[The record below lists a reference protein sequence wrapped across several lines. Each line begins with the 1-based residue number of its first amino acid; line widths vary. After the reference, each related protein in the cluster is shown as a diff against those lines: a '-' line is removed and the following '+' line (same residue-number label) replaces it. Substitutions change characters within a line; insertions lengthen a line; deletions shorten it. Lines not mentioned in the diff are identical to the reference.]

1 MMKSLF
7 SGVSGLK
14 NHTVRMDVIG
24 NNIANVN
31 TMAYKANTVTFRDVF
46 YQTRSFASAGDNVTG
61 GTNPRQ
67 VGYGLAMGSIDKVM
81 TQSGFTFS
89 DSVYDCAI
97 KGEGFFQVMDSAGN
111 IYYTRNGVFNVDN
124 AGNLVD
130 SNGYVVLGVA
140 GDPTGIGPSTQ
151 RINLFVPDVMNEE
164 ASSTRNVTFNGQDYE
179 IRFSASGFGPN
190 GNIALNITHNPVPF
204 ATMNGS
210 VLTIQMDLTQDFE
223 FFPRTLTTLPI
234 TNLTLEAAHAAAIT
248 AITAANAAITNLAG
262 EIHPS
267 IRYTPQNIPDLPDI
281 VRATFGDPPV
291 PAADSALAGDNIA
304 IVHAA
309 IEAANRIIRQAN
321 EAMVSENARREAEW
335 NAEQAMLLANDP
347 DHVVL
352 PIPPGD
358 LIPLTD
364 AVDPV
369 ENPTADFRDPNGFQ
383 AAVNAAIAAGGVNPG
398 DGVLPINIDFSN
410 LPETTSPIRASNFFN
425 FGDNG
430 RITFA
435 ASTPGIHANA
445 FEITMRTTSNAE
457 APAVRAQWSQNVLTI
472 TVREGAAVSEQM
484 IQDAI
489 NAAAGMV
496 RVDPDDA
503 NSDWDLDS
511 GNPNRRLSVNYGV
524 TVHPLS
530 NVIGEVPRR
539 IGLNGGQDNFYRS
552 VIQQMGGTVVMDNGR
567 FAGPQTVRDLDL
579 VFIDSSGVIYGEH
592 PVHGR
597 LLLGRIDMAIF
608 QNANGLQQIGTS
620 YFKESL
626 SSGPAEVK
634 IAGSDGAGEVV
645 SGALEM
651 ANVDLSEEFS
661 NMIITQ
667 RGFQAN
673 SRIITV
679 SDTMLEELINL
690 KR

>member
-1 MMKSLF
+1 MERTLSVMMKSLF

-31 TMAYKANTVTFRDVF
+31 TMGYKANTVTFRDVF
-46 YQTRSFASAGDNVTG
+46 YQTRSFASSGDNVSG

-67 VGYGLAMGSIDKVM
+67 IGYGLALGSIDKVM

-97 KGEGFFQVMDSAGN
+97 KGEGFFQVMDAAGN

-130 SNGYVVLGVA
+130 SNGYVVLGIS
-140 GDPTGIGPSTQ
+140 GDPTGMGPGSQ
-151 RINLFVPDVMNEE
+151 RINLFIPDVMNEE
-164 ASSTRNVTFNGQDYE
+164 ASSNRRVTFNGADYE
-179 IRFSASGFGPN
+179 IRFSATGYGPN
-190 GNIALNITHNPVPF
+190 GNIALNITHSQVPF

-210 VLTIQMDLTQDFE
+210 VLTIQMDLTQDFD
-223 FFPRTLTTLPI
+223 FYPLTLNTLPI
-234 TNLTLEAAHAAAIT
+234 LPADLTT
-248 AITAANAAITNLAG
+248 AVNDANGLVTAANANIDAANTFFATQTPAGPVLERIPTTPIPLPPAVTIEEVHNIIRSWSAIALAANNAIAT
-262 EIHPS
+262 ENS
-267 IRYTPQNIPDLPDI
+267 IRAAATPAGTP
-281 VRATFGDPPV
+281 
-291 PAADSALAGDNIA
+291 LA
-304 IVHAA
+304 
-309 IEAANRIIRQAN
+309 
-321 EAMVSENARREAEW
+321 
-335 NAEQAMLLANDP
+335 
-347 DHVVL
+347 VVA
-352 PIPPGD
+352 PFVNP
-358 LIPLTD
+358 TD
-364 AVDPV
+364 A
-369 ENPTADFRDPNGFQ
+369 FRNTNGFQ
-383 AAVNAAIAAGGVNPG
+383 QAVNDAISAGGVNPG
-398 DGVLPINIDFSN
+398 EGVLPLNIDFSSIPAN
-410 LPETTSPIRASNFFN
+410 TQAIPATNSFN
-425 FGDNG
+425 FGTAG
-430 RITFA
+430 RLAFTA
-435 ASTPGIHANA
+435 VVPGLHANA
-445 FEITMRTTSNAE
+445 YEINMRTTDNAD
-457 APAVRAQWSQNVLTI
+457 APAVRAQWAQNVLTV
-472 TVREGAAVSEQM
+472 TVREGAVVTNAM

-489 NAAAGMV
+489 NAAAGMT
-496 RVDPDDA
+496 RLGNGA
-503 NSDWDLDS
+503 WDLES
-511 GNPNRRLSVNYGV
+511 GNQNRRLTVSGTV
-524 TVHPLS
+524 TPPAGQQLA
-530 NVIGEVPRR
+530 NVIGDLPRR

-552 VIQQMGGTVVMDNGR
+552 IIQSMSTVVMENGR
-567 FAGPQTVRDLDL
+567 WAGPQSVRDLDL
-579 VFIDSSGVIYGEH
+579 VFIDSGGIIYGEH
-592 PVHGR
+592 AVHGR
-597 LLLGRIDMAIF
+597 LLLGRIDLAIF

-634 IAGSDGAGEVV
+634 IPGDDGAGEVV

>member
-1 MMKSLF
+1 MERTLSDMMKSLF

-46 YQTRSFASAGDNVTG
+46 YQTRSFASAGDNVSG

-67 VGYGLAMGSIDKVM
+67 IGYGLALGSIDKVM

-97 KGEGFFQVMDSAGN
+97 KGEGFFQVMDAAGN

-151 RINLFVPDVMNEE
+151 RINIFIPDVMNEE
-164 ASSTRNVTFNGQDYE
+164 ASSNRTVQFNGNEYE

-210 VLTIQMDLTQDFE
+210 VLTIQMDLTQDFSYYP
-223 FFPRTLTTLPI
+223 FTADTVPMTQVQLD
-234 TNLTLEAAHAAAIT
+234 AAITAANT
-248 AITAANAAITNLAG
+248 AITAANTAINAYNTSTPTPSPLLTTITPITIPGTATLPELNAAIAAAN
-262 EIHPS
+262 
-267 IRYTPQNIPDLPDI
+267 
-281 VRATFGDPPV
+281 ATI
-291 PAADSALAGDNIA
+291 AAARP
-304 IVHAA
+304 A
-309 IEAANRIIRQAN
+309 IEAYNTTT
-321 EAMVSENARREAEW
+321 
-335 NAEQAMLLANDP
+335 P
-347 DHVVL
+347 
-352 PIPPGD
+352 PPGT
-358 LIPLTD
+358 LIVLNSLELATT
-364 AVDPV
+364 
-369 ENPTADFRDPNGFQ
+369 EFRNPNGFQ
-383 AAVNAAIAAGGVNPG
+383 EAVNAAIQAGGVNPG
-398 DGVLPINIDFSN
+398 EGVLPLNIDFSSVPPITDA
-410 LPETTSPIRASNFFN
+410 LPASNFFN
-425 FGDNG
+425 FGTAG
-430 RITFA
+430 RLTFTA
-435 ASTPGIHANA
+435 VTPGIHANS
-445 FEITMRTTSNAE
+445 FEINMRTTNNAD
-457 APAVRAQWSQNVLTI
+457 APAVRAQWAQNVLTI
-472 TVREGAAVSEQM
+472 TVREGVNVTNDM

-489 NAAAGMV
+489 NAAAGMT
-496 RVDPDDA
+496 RLPD
-503 NSDWDLDS
+503 NSWDMDS
-511 GNPNRRLSVNYGV
+511 GNNNRKLTVSGTV
-524 TVHPLS
+524 TPPAGQFLA
-530 NVIGEVPRR
+530 NVVGDLPRR
-539 IGLNGGQDNFYRS
+539 IGLHSGQDNFYRS
-552 VIQQMGGTVVMDNGR
+552 IIQSMGGTIVMENGR

-579 VFIDSSGVIYGEH
+579 VFIDSGGIIYGEH

-597 LLLGRIDMAIF
+597 LMLGRIDLAIF
-608 QNANGLQQIGTS
+608 QNANGLQQFGTS
-620 YFKESL
+620 YYKASL

-634 IAGSDGAGEVV
+634 IPGDDGTGEVV